1 MQNVLFSIFMLMAIF
16 PSLVQQVISHFVIQR
31 SLYELRERPSRT
43 YTWQAFL
50 ISNMLAELPYQVFL
64 GCLVWACYYFAVFG
78 VQSTERGGLM
88 LLYCIEFFI
97 FASSFGQLLIAGL
110 PDAQTAGTICT
121 LMFSLC
127 LTFNGVL
134 LPPDALPGFW
144 IFLYRVSPLTYLV
157 SGIASTG
164 LHARNVTCSA
174 TEISVFNPPYG
185 ITCGKYMAAYLAEA
199 PGQLLNP
206 GATTLCNYCP
216 LQNADQYL
224 ATRSISW
231 SDRWRNF
238 GLFWVYVVFN
248 LSAAFLLYYI
258 FRVRPIQR
266 KSKAPKAL
274 RGR

>member
-16 PSLVQQVISHFVIQR
+16 PSLVQQIISRFVIQR

-50 ISNMLAELPYQVFL
+50 ISNMLAEIPYQVFL
-64 GCLVWACYYFAVFG
+64 GCLVWACYYFTVFG
-78 VQSTERGGLM
+78 IQSTERGGLM
-88 LLYCIEFFI
+88 LLYCVEFFI
-97 FASSFGQLLIAGL
+97 FASSFGHLLIAGL

-157 SGIASTG
+157 SGISSTG
-164 LHARNVTCSA
+164 LHARNVSCSA
-174 TEISVFNPPYG
+174 TETSVFNPPHG
-185 ITCGKYMAAYLAEA
+185 VTCGKYMAAYLAEA

-206 GATTLCNYCP
+206 EATTLCNYCP

-224 ATRSISW
+224 ATRAISW

-238 GLFWVYVVFN
+238 GLFWAYVVFN
-248 LSAAFLLYYI
+248 ISAAFLLYYI
-258 FRVRPIQR
+258 SRVRPVQR
-266 KSKAPKAL
+266 KSKARKL
-274 RGR
+274 